1 MSCILAPI
9 TFNFILLCLQLYCTY
24 EGGRERIESEGE
36 GKGEKQRGKE
46 RVSFY
51 VRVYVGVSVKI
62 DLLSGREI
70 DGKLWYLILS
80 VYLCS

>member
-46 RVSFY
+46 RVSCIY
-51 VRVYVGVSVKI
+51 KKCPCICGCECK
-62 DLLSGREI
+62 D
-70 DGKLWYLILS
+70 
-80 VYLCS
+80 